1 MGIIHQ
7 LDLQTANSIA
17 AGEVVERPASVVKE
31 LVENALDAGASTITV
46 AITGGGILDITV
58 IDNGRGMAADDAL
71 MAFSRHATSKIRQ
84 IEDLDSIGT
93 LGFRGEAL
101 ASIAAVARVT
111 LKTRQPG
118 DPMGTEVRIEGG
130 QKMHH
135 GSAGCP
141 EGTSIQVEQLF
152 YNTPARFK
160 FLKKDSTEAAAIAE
174 TVERLILARP
184 DVSFRLLTNGQE
196 VLHSP
201 GNNDLLSAIYAVYGR
216 KQAATCI
223 PASGQNGPVR
233 ISGFIARPEGAR
245 NNRSGQTVLV
255 NGRWIRSKTVTA
267 AIDEAYKTRLMKGRF
282 AFTVLQIGLPQELI
296 DVNVHPQKLEIRFWK
311 DGEVFTAVYQA
322 IIASLN
328 EHAGVLPGES
338 ESEDQQGRA
347 VESAVTQIQNPPQNL
362 FVISPNRPEE
372 AQNIPTTKQINLDH
386 AEKMS
391 GHAEDNARLEYPVSS
406 QNPGQLRLAEP
417 LQQSSNEPMLTASER
432 QAPEHERQA
441 TEHER
446 QAPEQQNPEMQASES
461 VQTLASGLLKAVEL
475 TEARVIGTLFR
486 TYILLELAD
495 ELVMID
501 QHAAHEKIIY
511 ERLRDVRK
519 NHEARLIQ
527 PLLVP
532 LTVRVTA
539 SERIV
544 LESEQPFFE
553 SIGFQMEA
561 FGANAMLIRGV
572 PDLKTARIDPESA
585 LRTAL
590 QTLTK
595 GRLNDAQ
602 ALDELLYQMACKAA
616 VKAHDRL
623 SDLEIRRLITDLG
636 SLENPYTCPHGRPVI
651 IRLSRLELEKK
662 FKRVL

>member
-31 LVENALDAGASTITV
+31 LAENALDAGASTITV

-58 IDNGRGMAADDAL
+58 IDNGRGMASDDAL
-71 MAFSRHATSKIRQ
+71 IAFSRHATSKIRQ

-111 LKTRQPG
+111 LKTRQSG
-118 DPMGTEVRIEGG
+118 EPMGTEVRIEGG
-130 QKMHH
+130 QRMRH
-135 GSAGCP
+135 GPAGCP

-223 PASGQNGPVR
+223 PVSGQNGPVR
-233 ISGFIARPEGAR
+233 IGGFIARPEGAR

-282 AFTVLQIGLPQELI
+282 AFTVLQIDLPQELI

-311 DGEVFTAVYQA
+311 DGEVFTAVYQS
-322 IIASLN
+322 IVASLN
-328 EHAGVLPGES
+328 EHAGVLPDES
-338 ESEDQQGRA
+338 EAEEQQGRA
-347 VESAVTQIQNPPQNL
+347 TQTTAEPIQVHFQSLFESKQSNQIETQINQSEVHKNRTEGQK
-362 FVISPNRPEE
+362 SPIIE
-372 AQNIPTTKQINLDH
+372 QDKTDH
-386 AEKMS
+386 TDKMS
-391 GHAEDNARLEYPVSS
+391 GHADDLSRLEYPVPTPDTDRLKLAELQPQS
-406 QNPGQLRLAEP
+406 QHERLATVP
-417 LQQSSNEPMLTASER
+417 DGLA
-432 QAPEHERQA
+432 A
-441 TEHER
+441 
-446 QAPEQQNPEMQASES
+446 EMD
-461 VQTLASGLLKAVEL
+461 QTVTSGLLKAAQL

-486 TYILLELAD
+486 TYILLELSD
-495 ELVMID
+495 ELIMID

-511 ERLRDVRK
+511 ERLRD
-519 NHEARLIQ
+519 ARQSQDAKAIQ
-527 PLLVP
+527 PMLVP

-561 FGANAMLIRGV
+561 FGANALLIRGI
-572 PDLKTARIDPESA
+572 PDLKTAQIDPEAA

-590 QTLTK
+590 QMLTK

-602 ALDELLYQMACKAA
+602 ALDELLYQIACKAA

-651 IRLSRLELEKK
+651 IRISRLELEKK